1 MSWNQVGMC
10 VLIFLAIAA
19 SSAIGQFQIS
29 QRIAESLTQERLPGK
44 NPNTVLQFGA
54 SLELNGIRF
63 HATEIPVCGCGCKQT
78 NCDCPKDEV
87 FGQTYDESCPE
98 LRK

>member
-1 MSWNQVGMC
+1 
-10 VLIFLAIAA
+10 
-19 SSAIGQFQIS
+19 
-29 QRIAESLTQERLPGK
+29 
-44 NPNTVLQFGA
+44 LQFGA